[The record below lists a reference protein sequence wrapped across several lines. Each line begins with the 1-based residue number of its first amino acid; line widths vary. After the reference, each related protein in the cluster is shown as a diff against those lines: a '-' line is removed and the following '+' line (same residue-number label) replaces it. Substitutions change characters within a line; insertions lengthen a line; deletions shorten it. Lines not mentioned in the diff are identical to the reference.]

1 LHYGTIFAYS
11 ISCAKNDEKSSKFC
25 QNILTQK
32 KKDFACNLKNRLY
45 NVDIEERERK
55 REREMRNLIVLN
67 TKAELIDFLNN
78 TSMDTLVNSVA
89 FASDLL
95 EMVRENDNLV
105 EINEDL
111 GFCDDGGWIEIDEM
125 GYVVKDF
132 AIC

>member
-1 LHYGTIFAYS
+1 
-11 ISCAKNDEKSSKFC
+11 
-25 QNILTQK
+25 
-32 KKDFACNLKNRLY
+32 
-45 NVDIEERERK
+45 
-55 REREMRNLIVLN
+55 MRNLIVLN

-95 EMVRENDNLV
+95 EMVRDNDNLV

-125 GYVVKDF
+125 GYVVNDF

>member
-1 LHYGTIFAYS
+1 MADICCIMKAQ
-11 ISCAKNDEKSSKFC
+11 EK
-25 QNILTQK
+25 
-32 KKDFACNLKNRLY
+32 R
-45 NVDIEERERK
+45 EERK

-111 GFCDDGGWIEIDEM
+111 GFCDDGGWIQIDEM

>member
-1 LHYGTIFAYS
+1 MEGAYIYGIR
-11 ISCAKNDEKSSKFC
+11 
-25 QNILTQK
+25 K
-32 KKDFACNLKNRLY
+32 K
-45 NVDIEERERK
+45 ERK

-67 TKAELIDFLNN
+67 TKAELVDFLNN

-111 GFCDDGGWIEIDEM
+111 GFCDDGVGFRLTKWVM
-125 GYVVKDF
+125 L
-132 AIC
+132 

>member
-1 LHYGTIFAYS
+1 
-11 ISCAKNDEKSSKFC
+11 
-25 QNILTQK
+25 
-32 KKDFACNLKNRLY
+32 
-45 NVDIEERERK
+45 
-55 REREMRNLIVLN
+55 MRNLIVLN
-67 TKAELIDFLNN
+67 TKAELVDFLNN

-105 EINEDL
+105 EINEEL
-111 GFCDDGGWIEIDEM
+111 GFCDDGGWIQIDEM

>member
-1 LHYGTIFAYS
+1 
-11 ISCAKNDEKSSKFC
+11 
-25 QNILTQK
+25 
-32 KKDFACNLKNRLY
+32 
-45 NVDIEERERK
+45 
-55 REREMRNLIVLN
+55 MRNMIVLN
-67 TKAELIDFLNN
+67 TKAELIDLLNN

-111 GFCDDGGWIEIDEM
+111 GFCDDGGWIQIDEM

>member
-1 LHYGTIFAYS
+1 MADIYCIMKAQ
-11 ISCAKNDEKSSKFC
+11 EK
-25 QNILTQK
+25 
-32 KKDFACNLKNRLY
+32 R
-45 NVDIEERERK
+45 EERK
-55 REREMRNLIVLN
+55 REREMRNMIVLN
-67 TKAELIDFLNN
+67 TKAELIDLLNN

-111 GFCDDGGWIEIDEM
+111 GFCDDGGWIQIDEM

>member
-1 LHYGTIFAYS
+1 
-11 ISCAKNDEKSSKFC
+11 
-25 QNILTQK
+25 
-32 KKDFACNLKNRLY
+32 
-45 NVDIEERERK
+45 
-55 REREMRNLIVLN
+55 MRNLIVLN
-67 TKAELIDFLNN
+67 TKAELVDFLNN

-111 GFCDDGGWIEIDEM
+111 GFCDDGGWIQIDEM

>member
-1 LHYGTIFAYS
+1 
-11 ISCAKNDEKSSKFC
+11 
-25 QNILTQK
+25 
-32 KKDFACNLKNRLY
+32 
-45 NVDIEERERK
+45 
-55 REREMRNLIVLN
+55 MRNLIVLN

-111 GFCDDGGWIEIDEM
+111 GFCDDGGWIQIDEM